1 MTMTRLIAV
10 LSFAVAAL
18 AAGSTGSA
26 ARAQAENEPNKG
38 VVVGKVVR
46 VYDVREL
53 THSVPNYPYYGNI
66 SPRMN
71 TTLGALMIPGINGV
85 SNGGGGGG
93 NLFAG
98 GVNAAAPAGQQATA
112 EQLAKIIMETIQ
124 PDTWRDNGGDVG
136 TIKQLNGMLIVTHNA
151 AAQQQIEELLRQFRD
166 QQGRVVRISAHWLL
180 LKPEQAQTLFTA
192 NDPSG
197 TALRTVDRDVMAK
210 LPADVVHLRGETC
223 CFSGQ
228 TVHVVSSR
236 IRNVIADFN
245 PVVGTQAVG
254 IDPTVTLVETG
265 AALQVTS
272 SVQSDGKSATLDLHS
287 VLTEGE
293 PAGERELRGAAAV
306 PATQK
311 SDLGA
316 SASPIMDRVNL
327 LSQEL
332 HTSLRVPVGKL
343 VAIGGMTAEP
353 TAKSGD
359 GAEWILLIELIA
371 SPQQ

>member
-1 MTMTRLIAV
+1 MTRRLILNFALAV
-10 LSFAVAAL
+10 LI
-18 AAGSTGSA
+18 TGAMQSV
-26 ARAQAENEPNKG
+26 ARAQENEQNRG

-53 THSVPNYPYYGNI
+53 THTVPNYPYFGNI

-71 TTLGALMIPGINGV
+71 TTLGALSFPGINGV
-85 SNGGGGGG
+85 NGGGGGG
-93 NLFAG
+93 GNMFG
-98 GVNAAAPAGQQATA
+98 GGMNAAPGAEQQATA
-112 EQLAKIIMETIQ
+112 EQLAKLIIDTVE
-124 PDTWRDNGGDVG
+124 PETWRENGGDIG
-136 TIKQLNGMLIVTHNA
+136 TIKQLNGMLVVTHKPA
-151 AAQQQIEELLRQFRD
+151 TQQQVEELLRQFRD

-180 LKPEQAQTLFTA
+180 LKPDQARTLFA
-192 NDPSG
+192 AGDQAG
-197 TALRTVDRDVMAK
+197 AGALRSVDRDAMAK
-210 LPADVVHLRGETC
+210 LPTDVVHLRGETS

-254 IDPTVTLVETG
+254 MDPTVTLVESG

-272 SVQSDGKSATLDLHS
+272 SVQSDGKTATLDLHS

-306 PATQK
+306 PATQR

-316 SASPIMDRVNL
+316 SASPFLDRVNL

-332 HTSLRVPVGKL
+332 HTCVRVPVGKL

-353 TAKSGD
+353 TAKGGD
-359 GAEWILLIELIA
+359 GAEWLLVIELVA
-371 SPQQ
+371 SPQ